1 MSLARLLPDGLVRQ
15 ARAGTLRAQ
24 GQLANT
30 FAAGVAGVGD
40 PRLERVMSIPPLRRA
55 ILDAI
60 FWQMPRQLDARSAR
74 GVKLA
79 ARWVITSRSGSRGDI
94 YDLTVDSGRARVRR
108 GGGGVAPKVTI
119 TVDGAE
125 FLRLATGTA
134 DPMRAYF
141 NGSLTAAGDIMAA
154 ARLASL
160 FRVPRGRA
168 SRKQN
173 TNPKPPRDRAY

>member
-15 ARAGTLRAQ
+15 ARAGSLRAQ
-24 GQLANT
+24 GQLAT
-30 FAAGVAGVGD
+30 TVAAGLAGVGD
-40 PRLERVMSIPPLRRA
+40 PGLERAMAIPPLRRA

-60 FWQMPRQLDARSAR
+60 FWQMPRQLDARRAR
-74 GVKLA
+74 GVRLS
-79 ARWVITSRSGSRGDI
+79 ARWVISSRGGRRADV
-94 YDLTVDSGRARVRR
+94 YDLTVESGRARVRR
-108 GGGGVAPKVTI
+108 GEGGNPPKVTI

-125 FLRLATGTA
+125 FLRLVIGTA

-160 FRVPRGRA
+160 FRVPRNG

-173 TNPKPPRDRAY
+173 ANRKPGRDRAY